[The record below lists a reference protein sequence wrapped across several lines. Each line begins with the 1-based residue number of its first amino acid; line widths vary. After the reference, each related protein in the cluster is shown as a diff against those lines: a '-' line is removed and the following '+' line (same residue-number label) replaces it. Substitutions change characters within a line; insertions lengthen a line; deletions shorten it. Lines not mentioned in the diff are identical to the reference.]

1 MTASVTKTSDVP
13 AGLNLTSELECIS
26 LDPALFVYLE
36 KLGPFAKT
44 APSAWKEFWSLAEG
58 QLDHSQITGM
68 AGLSCIDETKT
79 GDAAFKYQAG
89 VFLKREPGI
98 VPNGLQVRS
107 LKEGKYARFLLT
119 GPYSQL
125 SAAYPFAFSTLEKA
139 KVAVRKDFCIEKY
152 LNGPD
157 TPQAELRTEILIPI
171 S

>member
-1 MTASVTKTSDVP
+1 MTASVTKGSDVP
-13 AGLNLTSELECIS
+13 AGLNLTSELESIILKPS
-26 LDPALFVYLE
+26 ILVYLE
-36 KLGPFAKT
+36 KLGPFAKA
-44 APSAWKEFWSLAEG
+44 APSAWKGFWSLAAG
-58 QLDHSQITGM
+58 QLDQSQITSM
-68 AGLSCIDETKT
+68 AGLSCIDETKA
-79 GDAAFKYQAG
+79 GDAAFIYQAG
-89 VFLKREPGI
+89 VFLKEEPGI

-107 LKEGKYARFLLT
+107 LKEGKYARFVLT

-157 TPQAELRTEILIPI
+157 TPQAKLRTEILIPI